1 MLTGTDYEVDNE
13 TKSTKKVVKMRKS
26 RFCTEELEHAEN

>member
-13 TKSTKKVVKMRKS
+13 TKSTKKVVKN
-26 RFCTEELEHAEN
+26 A